1 MIKYKTE
8 NQGKY
13 FVKISRWYP
22 STKTCSNC
30 KNKKNDITL
39 NDRIYHC
46 DNCKIIID
54 RDINAAINILREG
67 IKLFLQDIT
76 NELYLPIDLWRRI
89 DTAINQLTL
98 LQSESGNTELQ

>member
-1 MIKYKTE
+1 LFKLFR
-8 NQGKY
+8 G
-13 FVKISRWYP
+13 
-22 STKTCSNC
+22 
-30 KNKKNDITL
+30 NKKNDITL

-46 DNCKIIID
+46 NDCNIIID

-76 NELYLPIDLWRRI
+76 DELYLPIDLWRRI

-98 LQSESGNTELQ
+98 LQIK